1 MSASAD
7 GVPSSWPPHFQNSV
21 DKAWRDGHD
30 AAVGYD
36 SYDGHDAAVGYDS
49 YESSLPFYPLWAPP
63 PALASGDPQVMD
75 APLDEAGN
83 GCVIARGPSTAAES
97 ELPCSFS
104 TAACPAKSGRRTKL
118 HPDAVYFL
126 QVGSTA
132 LLLRDN
138 GLS

>member
-1 MSASAD
+1 MSAPAD

-21 DKAWRDGHD
+21 DKAWR
-30 AAVGYD
+30 
-36 SYDGHDAAVGYDS
+36 DGHDAAVGYDS

-83 GCVIARGPSTAAES
+83 GCFIARGPSTAAES

-132 LLLRDN
+132 LLLRDG